1 MYLIFMFQITI
12 PISIHIQYHP
22 ISIIVPFI

>member
-12 PISIHIQYHP
+12 PFSILNNIIQYQ
-22 ISIIVPFI
+22 S

>member
-12 PISIHIQYHP
+12 YFQFTYNIIQYQ
-22 ISIIVPFI
+22 SQYRFI